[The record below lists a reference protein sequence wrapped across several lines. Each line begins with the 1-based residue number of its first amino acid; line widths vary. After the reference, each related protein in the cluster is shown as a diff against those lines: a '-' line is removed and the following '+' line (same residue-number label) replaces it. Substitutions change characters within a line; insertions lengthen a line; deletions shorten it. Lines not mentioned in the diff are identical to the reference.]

1 MTEETVVVT
10 AAEPEVVVEQTPVRS
25 AHEEQAIDSGW
36 VPKDEWVAQGKDADE
51 WRTAKEFNDRGQLYK
66 TIHQTN
72 RELKNTQAQLG
83 ALRKHNEYIFEKAYQ
98 KAYNELKLGKRAAMR
113 EQDFDAVDAIENE
126 MSQLQQ
132 THQQEIQAVR
142 SVPQIQAPSGTP
154 PELQAWMDSNKWYT
168 KDEELRDHADA
179 TGLIFFKKNP
189 HATPQ
194 EVLAHISRDTKRKFP
209 EKFGEKRAAPN
220 AVAGV
225 DRTTRAGP
233 SSDIELDDFETEIM
247 NQLVKS
253 GEMTKKEYKDQLKKA
268 KGIK

>member
-1 MTEETVVVT
+1 MAEETPVVGV
-10 AAEPEVVVEQTPVRS
+10 EPETTPEPQEPVRS
-25 AHEEQAIDSGW
+25 AHEEQALDSGW
-36 VPKDEWVAQGKDADE
+36 VPKEEWVAQGKDADE

-72 RELKNTQAQLG
+72 RELKQTQAQLG

-113 EQDFDAVDAIENE
+113 EQDFDAVEAIENE
-126 MSQLQQ
+126 MAQLNQ

-142 SVPQIQAPSGTP
+142 SVPQIAAPQGTP

-179 TGLIFFKKNP
+179 VGLIFFKKNP

-194 EVLAHISRDTKRKFP
+194 EVLAHITKDVKRKFP
-209 EKFGEKRAAPN
+209 DKFEARRAAPN
-220 AVAGV
+220 AVNGV

-233 SSDIELDDFETEIM
+233 KSDIELDDFEREIM
-247 NQLVKS
+247 TQLVKS
-253 GEMTKKEYKDQLKKA
+253 GEMTEKEYKDQLKKA